1 MLTEKHD
8 KDNDESNI
16 KERGEHLGKHG
27 VENITA
33 NDDAQH
39 VEEIISPAAY
49 VFLG

>member
-8 KDNDESNI
+8 KDNNESNI
-16 KERGEHLGKHG
+16 KEGGEHMGKHG
-27 VENITA
+27 VEDITA
-33 NDDAQH
+33 NDAGQH